1 MDAELAGVAHEL
13 SAAHEIL
20 AAASVSGEEL
30 AALSLFRQHS
40 GSRTIQLNRRRTT
53 EQQAID
59 RQMAVLIERRRET
72 RLLELLR
79 ERRFAEWRSATEREA
94 EQHAAENYLLRWNR
108 SQ

>member
-1 MDAELAGVAHEL
+1 
-13 SAAHEIL
+13 
-20 AAASVSGEEL
+20 
-30 AALSLFRQHS
+30 
-40 GSRTIQLNRRRTT
+40 
-53 EQQAID
+53 
-59 RQMAVLIERRRET
+59 MAVLIERRRET